1 MELYCS
7 EDKQGMYIL
16 RAMENVSPN
25 GDAYTAAEALFK
37 VCQRN
42 DRRLSYP
49 AFRENLA
56 FCFTR
61 ACSA

>member
-1 MELYCS
+1 
-7 EDKQGMYIL
+7 MYIL